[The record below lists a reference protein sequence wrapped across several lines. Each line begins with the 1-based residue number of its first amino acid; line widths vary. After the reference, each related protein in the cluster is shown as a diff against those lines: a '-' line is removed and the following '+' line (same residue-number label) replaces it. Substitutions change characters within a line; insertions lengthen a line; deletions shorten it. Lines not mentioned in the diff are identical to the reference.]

1 MTKARESNYCV
12 DYYFINYIKNISVS
26 VTQYIFKSYH
36 AKIIKHTLKYLI
48 KLKIDFIIFKIAQPS
63 LIKFSS
69 LYSEKSPIGFKT
81 IYNSSKH
88 CCSKMNTNSSCLSV
102 YFLLCLAYTL
112 YVNNSISPNNLQI
125 KKTN

>member
-12 DYYFINYIKNISVS
+12 DYYFIYYIKNISVS

-48 KLKIDFIIFKIAQPS
+48 KLKIDFIIFKIAKPS

-88 CCSKMNTNSSCLSV
+88 CC
-102 YFLLCLAYTL
+102 
-112 YVNNSISPNNLQI
+112 
-125 KKTN
+125 